1 MSDILRLVSFNDML
15 KTLKQW
21 LGLTAPTLPEDTS
34 MKYLIVGLGNIG
46 PEYADTRHNIGFMV
60 LDYLA
65 RKFDAQFETG
75 RHSFVTEIKT
85 KGRTFVLIKPTTY
98 MNLSGKAV
106 GHWLNTLK
114 LPVEQLM
121 VITDDIA
128 IPFGKIR
135 IRTKGSAGGH
145 NGLKHIEQ
153 TLGHNNYPR
162 MRFGVGD
169 NYHKGKQ
176 VDYVLSKFSEDEQI
190 DLQTLIEKAA
200 DAVIAFGTI
209 GLERTMNQYNTK

>member
-1 MSDILRLVSFNDML
+1 MSSSTLE
-15 KTLKQW
+15 KLKQW
-21 LGLTAPTLPEDTS
+21 IGLGQKAAIETEDNS

-46 PEYADTRHNIGFMV
+46 SEYAETRHNIGFMV

-65 RKFDAQFETG
+65 QKFDAKFDTG
-75 RHSFVTEIKT
+75 RHSFVTEIKS
-85 KGRTFVLIKPTTY
+85 KGRTYVLVKPTTY

-106 GHWLNTLK
+106 SHWLSSLK
-114 LPVEQLM
+114 LTPDQMM

-128 IPFGKIR
+128 LPFGKLR
-135 IRTKGSAGGH
+135 IRAKGSAGGH

-162 MRFGVGD
+162 LRFGVGD
-169 NYHKGKQ
+169 SFHKGKQ
-176 VDYVLSKFSEDEQI
+176 VDYVLSTFSDDEKI

-200 DAVIAFGTI
+200 DSVIAFGSI
-209 GLERTMNQYNTK
+209 GLERTMNQFNTK

>member
-1 MSDILRLVSFNDML
+1 MSTSITSTI
-15 KTLKQW
+15 KKW
-21 LGLTAPTLPEDTS
+21 LGLTAQAPATPEDTT

-65 RKFDAQFETG
+65 KKHDATFDSG
-75 RHSFVTEIKT
+75 RHAFVTEIKT
-85 KGRTFVLIKPTTY
+85 KGRTFVLVKPTTY

-106 GHWLNTLK
+106 GHWLNSLK
-114 LPVEQLM
+114 LPPEQMM

-162 MRFGVGD
+162 LRFGVGD

-176 VDYVLSKFSEDEQI
+176 VDYVLSKFSEDEQPE
-190 DLQTLIEKAA
+190 LQTLIEKAA
-200 DAVIAFGTI
+200 DSVIAFGTI